1 MSSVSRKS
9 IFYPLDS
16 TWELKWDEI
25 VELDCVFQ
33 FKDSVTQNFR
43 TSYAGNALQSST
55 QTI

>member
-1 MSSVSRKS
+1 MSSVSRQS

-16 TWELKWDEI
+16 TYLWDEI
-25 VELDCVFQ
+25 VELDYVFQ
-33 FKDSVTQNFR
+33 FKVSVSQNFR